1 MNADKIYAES
11 LVNEYTPKNTSKAAA
26 LKRLDAKAKRP
37 AIVTAFTLGIVGS
50 LVLGTGMCF
59 AMGVLGSGTVAMAG
73 GIVVGLLGIA
83 MVSVNYPLYKR
94 NLAKGKEKY
103 AFEILELARDIAE
116 GN

>member
-50 LVLGTGMCF
+50 LVMGAGMCLS
-59 AMGVLGSGTVAMAG
+59 MGVLGSGTAATVG
-73 GIVVGLLGIA
+73 G
-83 MVSVNYPLYKR
+83 K
-94 NLAKGKEKY
+94 
-103 AFEILELARDIAE
+103 
-116 GN
+116 

>member
-50 LVLGTGMCF
+50 LVLGTGMCLS
-59 AMGVLGSGTVAMAG
+59 MGVLGSGTAAAVG
-73 GIVVGLLGIA
+73 G
-83 MVSVNYPLYKR
+83 K
-94 NLAKGKEKY
+94 
-103 AFEILELARDIAE
+103 
-116 GN
+116 